1 MLVNSID
8 STNFGKLYTG
18 YTIKKN
24 IIEKNHKSLIAK
36 KDKIARAIRKENLH
50 KAENVD
56 IILQY
61 RRNEGF
67 YGIISSKTQGTPNH
81 PLYCKDVSTK
91 PKEFENFKKWVEMW
105 DNAYKVK

>member
-24 IIEKNHKSLIAK
+24 IIEKNYKNLIAN

-50 KAENVD
+50 KDENVD

-67 YGIISSKTQGTPNH
+67 YGVISSKKQGTPMH

-91 PKEFENFKKWVEMW
+91 PKEIENFKKWVEMW
-105 DNAYKVK
+105 DNAYKAK

>member
-1 MLVNSID
+1 MFINSID

-24 IIEKNHKSLIAK
+24 IIEKNYKNLIAK

-67 YGIISSKTQGTPNH
+67 YGVISSKTQGTPMH
-81 PLYCKDVSTK
+81 PYYRKFVSTK

-105 DNAYKVK
+105 DNAYKAK

>member
-24 IIEKNHKSLIAK
+24 IIEKNYKNLIAK

-61 RRNEGF
+61 NRNDGF
-67 YGIISSKTQGTPNH
+67 YGVISSKTQGTPMH
-81 PLYCKDVSTK
+81 PYYRKFVSTE

-105 DNAYKVK
+105 DNAYKAK